1 MSNRLDAL
9 AMRKYKTQQ
18 GEEKTAYTKVGV
30 AFANRGGGYTL
41 TLESVPV
48 AQPDRDGVMS
58 VRILLAE
65 PRDSGGQRAQGG
77 GQQNRAADHLPGP
90 GYEDRGGP
98 GAAYSDDIPF
108 APVDTRGEV

>member
-48 AQPDRDGVMS
+48 AQPDRDGANS

-65 PRDSGGQRAQGG
+65 PRDNGGQRQGG
-77 GQQNRAADHLPGP
+77 GGLQGGGGSGGGRAQPQGGAVDDPYGHDDADQLP
-90 GYEDRGGP
+90 
-98 GAAYSDDIPF
+98 F
-108 APVDTRGEV
+108 